1 MPRQVAECGVACC
14 WPAPTISRL
23 RSGRGVSPVSHV
35 IRPPTPR
42 VFRHQHHA
50 TAARNGQLAARAST
64 RVVAASQATRSERGR
79 PGNRNDLTLL
89 RRT

>member
-35 IRPPTPR
+35 IRPPGPD
-42 VFRHQHHA
+42 
-50 TAARNGQLAARAST
+50 AARYIFVIAST
-64 RVVAASQATRSERGR
+64 R
-79 PGNRNDLTLL
+79 D
-89 RRT
+89 

>member
-1 MPRQVAECGVACC
+1 VPRQVAECGVACC

-42 VFRHQHHA
+42 VFRHQHHQP
-50 TAARNGQLAARAST
+50 RVSGKAST
-64 RVVAASQATRSERGR
+64 APWSGRESGDEAGTQAGGMT
-79 PGNRNDLTLL
+79 
-89 RRT
+89 